1 MSDLEEWQEMEN
13 EASGTVVTTEELD
26 HAVAEFREAE
36 EIYQDIDAKKKEA
49 YKVREEKK
57 QKVLETM
64 QKAGKTKYYV
74 EGLGT
79 VYQINKYLV
88 ATPKTVEAKEAF
100 FKYLK
105 EEYGDTFLMDKLGVH
120 SATLNKIYNEALNEA
135 KENGEDVST
144 FSIPGLD
151 SPNVYT
157 NIGFRKE
164 RK

>member
-1 MSDLEEWQEMEN
+1 MSSLEEWQEMEN

-26 HAVAEFREAE
+26 KVVADFREAE
-36 EIYQDIDAKKKEA
+36 EKYLEIDSKKKEA
-49 YKVREEKK
+49 YKIREEKK
-57 QKVLETM
+57 QIVLETM
-64 QKAGKTKYYV
+64 QKAGKSKYYV

-79 VYQINKYLV
+79 VYEINKYLV
-88 ATPKTVEAKEAF
+88 ATPKTLEDKEAF
-100 FKYLK
+100 FGYLK
-105 EEYGDTFLMDKLGVH
+105 EHYGDTFLMDKLGVH
-120 SATLNKIYNEALNEA
+120 SATLNKIYNTALEEA

-151 SPNVYT
+151 SPNVYK